1 MLIHPRSWRGERT
14 GRGRTEKQ
22 SWPLSWHVRSQPTSD
37 PWVVLV
43 LCPGLVWVPT
53 QKSMKTDGS
62 LCQCLWPKIGSLI
75 KSSAIWYLKPDT
87 GSSGLSMSLS
97 PTVLHSTIQ
106 RRAKLQPDGSFSHPS
121 HFQHGPVSP
130 QHPFP
135 QSVLNLCTKGL
146 PRELRFTRWSTQAHW
161 TVLATALGQWPLEQ
175 HGDTLPEGW
184 ACLGLSATKP
194 TLGTPS
200 GVNPVCSAWI
210 N

>member
-1 MLIHPRSWRGERT
+1 MLIHPRSWCGERT

-43 LCPGLVWVPT
+43 LCPGLVWVLT

-62 LCQCLWPKIGSLI
+62 LCQCLWPKIGALI
-75 KSSAIWYLKPDT
+75 KSRAIWYLKPDT

-97 PTVLHSTIQ
+97 PMILHSTIQ
-106 RRAKLQPDGSFSHPS
+106 RRAKPDGSFSHPS
-121 HFQHGPVSP
+121 HFQHGPISP

-146 PRELRFTRWSTQAHW
+146 PGAEIYQVKHTGTLDSPGHSPRTVAAEAAWGHPSRGMSVPGSVSHQLWAHLLVST
-161 TVLATALGQWPLEQ
+161 LSIQ
-175 HGDTLPEGW
+175 HG
-184 ACLGLSATKP
+184 
-194 TLGTPS
+194 
-200 GVNPVCSAWI
+200 
-210 N
+210 